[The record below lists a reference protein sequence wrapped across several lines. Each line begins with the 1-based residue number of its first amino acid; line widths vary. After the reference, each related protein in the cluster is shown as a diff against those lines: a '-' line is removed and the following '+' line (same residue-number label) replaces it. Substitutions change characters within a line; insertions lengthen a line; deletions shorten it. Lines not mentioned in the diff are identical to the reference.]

1 MSFTMAGL
9 VRELAAKSPESP
21 AFTMDNHTI
30 TFGEFHERSSR
41 AANGLIAQGIQ
52 PADRIAILDKNCVAY
67 YEMIFGA
74 AKAGA
79 VLVAVNFRL
88 AEREVDAILADAGV
102 AFIVVGDEFRD
113 LLPARPDIPVIVL
126 GPEYETWISEQST
139 VDPGLGTD
147 PEAVVLQ
154 LYSSGTTGLPKGI
167 MLTSANLSWS
177 PKMGAE
183 YYQMSASSVNLVT
196 SPLFHIGGT
205 GYSMTTI
212 GLGGHTVLVRN
223 VNPVELLALISKYHV
238 THAFLVPTIIQM
250 VLDALEQYPTDISS
264 LHLIAYGGSPIPGPM
279 LLEAMKVLGCSF
291 LGVYGMTETAGSV
304 LCLIPADHDP
314 GGPRQHL
321 LKSVGRT
328 LSWHDV
334 RVFNP
339 DTGVECD
346 AGEDGEIWVH
356 SKQNMVGYWR
366 QPELTRNT
374 LSADGWLRT
383 GDAGMMDAQ
392 GYIYMR
398 DRLKDMIISGGEN
411 IYPVEVEQVLCQHPS
426 VAEVVVIGVADP
438 RWVESVKALV
448 VLKPEAEVTGEE
460 LIEFCRLSL
469 ARYKCPRSID
479 FVDVLPRNA
488 SGKVLKRVL
497 RDRYTAASQN
507 SVG

>member
-1 MSFTMAGL
+1 MTFTMAGL
-9 VRELAAKSPESP
+9 VRELAAKSPDSP
-21 AFTMDNHTI
+21 AFTMDHHTI
-30 TFGEFHERSSR
+30 TFGEFHERTSQV
-41 AANGLIAQGIQ
+41 ANGLIAHGIK
-52 PADRIAILDKNCVAY
+52 PGDRIAILDKNCIAY
-67 YEMIFGA
+67 YEIIFGA

-88 AEREVDAILADAGV
+88 AQREVDAILADAGA
-102 AFIVVGDEFRD
+102 AFIVVGEEFRD
-113 LLPARPDIPVIVL
+113 LLRAHTEIPVVVL
-126 GPEYETWISEQST
+126 GPEYEAWVSKQSNA
-139 VDPGLGTD
+139 DPGLGTD

-183 YYQMSASSVNLVT
+183 YYEMSAAAVNLVT

-223 VNPVELLALISKYHV
+223 VDPPELLALISKYHI
-238 THAFLVPTIIQM
+238 THAFLVPTVIKM
-250 VLDALEQYPTDISS
+250 VLDALEQHPADISS
-264 LHLIAYGGSPIPGPM
+264 LRLIAYGGSPIPGPL
-279 LLEAMKVLGCSF
+279 LLEAMKILGCAF

-304 LCLIPADHDP
+304 TCLLPADHDP
-314 GGPRQHL
+314 GGPRAHL

-328 LSWHDV
+328 LAWHDV

-339 DTGVECD
+339 ETGAECP
-346 AGEDGEIWVH
+346 AGEDGEIWVQ

-366 QPELTRNT
+366 QPEMTAKTLT
-374 LSADGWLRT
+374 SEGWLRT
-383 GDAGMMDAQ
+383 GDAGMRDAE
-392 GYIYMR
+392 GYIYLR

-411 IYPVEVEQVLCQHPS
+411 IYPVEVEQVLCQHPG
-426 VAEVVVIGVADP
+426 VAEVVVIGVPDS

-448 VLKPEAEVTGEE
+448 IRKPDSDVTGEE
-460 LIEFCRLSL
+460 LIEFCRLGL
-469 ARYKCPRSID
+469 ARYKCPRSVD
-479 FVDVLPRNA
+479 FVETFPRNA

-497 RDRYTAASQN
+497 RDQFVANSQN
-507 SVG
+507 TVG